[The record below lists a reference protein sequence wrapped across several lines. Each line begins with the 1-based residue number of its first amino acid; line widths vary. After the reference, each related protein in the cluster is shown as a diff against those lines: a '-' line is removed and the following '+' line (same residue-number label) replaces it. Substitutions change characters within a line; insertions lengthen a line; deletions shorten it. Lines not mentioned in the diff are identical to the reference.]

1 MNTQLKSILARRL
14 AKKGKKP
21 NGFTLI
27 ELMVVV
33 GIVGTL
39 TAVGLPELSKA
50 QNKGKDAAAQS
61 ILSNAAKECSLN
73 LITDTPAVATANHTT
88 AIAVGGKFEGVAGDP
103 CTLKSGANIVMTLQ
117 SKNSA
122 NTASVTFDGT
132 VPGPVTIG
140 ATPPSD

>member
-1 MNTQLKSILARRL
+1 MNTQLKSIFARRL

-73 LITDTPAVATANHTT
+73 LITDTATVATANHTA
-88 AIAVGGKFEGVAGDP
+88 AIASGGKFEGVAGDP
-103 CTLKSGANIVMTLQ
+103 CTLKSDGTNIVMTLL
-117 SKNSA
+117 SKNAA

-140 ATPPSD
+140 ATVS